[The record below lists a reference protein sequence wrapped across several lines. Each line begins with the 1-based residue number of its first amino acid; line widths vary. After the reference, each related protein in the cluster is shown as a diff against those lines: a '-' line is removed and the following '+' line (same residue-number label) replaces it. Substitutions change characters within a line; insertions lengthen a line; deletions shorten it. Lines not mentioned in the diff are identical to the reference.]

1 MRLIKRMA
9 AKRIVIPIY
18 YRDSDTFNYA
28 DIFSGSAVLPEL
40 LCA

>member
-9 AKRIVIPIY
+9 AKRIVILINH
-18 YRDSDTFNYA
+18 RNSDTFNYA
-28 DIFSGSAVLPEL
+28 AIFSGSAVLPEL